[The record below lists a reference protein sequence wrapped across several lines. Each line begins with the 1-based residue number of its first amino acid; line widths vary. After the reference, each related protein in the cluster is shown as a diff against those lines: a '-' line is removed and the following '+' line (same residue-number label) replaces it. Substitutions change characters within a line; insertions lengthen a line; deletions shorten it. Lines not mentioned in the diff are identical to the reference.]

1 MNDIYISENFKLSEF
16 ESPDTKEVKVDEE
29 LVDKLEQLR
38 NKVNIGQ
45 DDELGLVINSAYR
58 TPEHNKSVG
67 GVDDSQHPKGTA
79 ADVSL
84 HNLPYNA
91 DNMERLA
98 NKIGFNGIGKYNTFI
113 HLDVR
118 SNEQARW
125 DNRG

>member
-1 MNDIYISENFKLSEF
+1 MNNIYISDNFKLSEF
-16 ESPDTKEVKVDEE
+16 ESPDTKEVKVDEK
-29 LVDKLEQLR
+29 LVDKLQKLR
-38 NKVNIGQ
+38 SEVGKPLI
-45 DDELGLVINSAYR
+45 INSAYR

-67 GVDDSQHPKGTA
+67 GVDNSQHLKGTA
-79 ADVSL
+79 VDVGL

-91 DNMERLA
+91 DDMEKLA
-98 NKIGFNGIGKYNTFI
+98 EDIGFNGIGKYNTFI